1 MIRKSLY
8 KILGLQDFAS
18 LDEIKKEYRRLALI
32 HHPDRGG
39 NLERMKLIN
48 SAYDILSKR
57 KTEYDTRL
65 RGSGR
70 SVVIIRTYNWS
81 VAGAQQGAA
90 TGDATNTSTGAWG
103 YTFQ

>member
-57 KTEYDTRL
+57 KTEYDARL
-65 RGSGR
+65 RSASR
-70 SVVIIRTYNWS
+70 PVIIIKTYKWS
-81 VAGAQQGAA
+81 YAGQQQGATTSA
-90 TGDATNTSTGAWG
+90 TTNPGAYGW
-103 YTFQ
+103 TFR